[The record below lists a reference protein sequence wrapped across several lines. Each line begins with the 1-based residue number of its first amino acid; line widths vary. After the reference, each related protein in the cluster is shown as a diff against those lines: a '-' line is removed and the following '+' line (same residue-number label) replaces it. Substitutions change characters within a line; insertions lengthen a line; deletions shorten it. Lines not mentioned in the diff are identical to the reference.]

1 MTKAILE
8 NFKDSKVD
16 DMLVSPNNARWLA
29 LGAAAGQILFT
40 LAWFVLG
47 FVSPG
52 FTIFG
57 THIAPYSAIT
67 TPLSGLGLGPTAPFM
82 NTAFVLGGLLTL
94 AGVFGIFQSIHEM
107 SALARRSCIAL
118 FALSPLGMVM
128 DGIFTLESFMFHMLG
143 FLLGVGSPV
152 IGFMVAGLLL
162 RRIPR
167 WRTFGNWLFVGSPV
181 TLILVILSLATF
193 SQAAV
198 IAGQGVAGLIERV
211 LAVEVSAWFVALS
224 WLAFRRP

>member
-94 AGVFGIFQSIHEM
+94 AGVFGI
-107 SALARRSCIAL
+107 
-118 FALSPLGMVM
+118 
-128 DGIFTLESFMFHMLG
+128 
-143 FLLGVGSPV
+143 
-152 IGFMVAGLLL
+152 
-162 RRIPR
+162 
-167 WRTFGNWLFVGSPV
+167 
-181 TLILVILSLATF
+181 
-193 SQAAV
+193 
-198 IAGQGVAGLIERV
+198 
-211 LAVEVSAWFVALS
+211 
-224 WLAFRRP
+224 